1 LGLTL
6 EYFCLYTE
14 FQVVPIE
21 LLFTFRDEISCSVFV
36 AFLCWVMRSLVNSMI
51 RLYFLFNLHI
61 KLKFVIVISYGTVL
75 SPIVNKKCSGLSK
88 GQSKM
93 ENNPETLVTLG
104 TQDTGRIQ

>member
-1 LGLTL
+1 
-6 EYFCLYTE
+6 
-14 FQVVPIE
+14 
-21 LLFTFRDEISCSVFV
+21 
-36 AFLCWVMRSLVNSMI
+36 MRSLVNSMI

-104 TQDTGRIQ
+104 TQDTGRIPENTKKIKYKTTKITKKMSNTDPGAREG